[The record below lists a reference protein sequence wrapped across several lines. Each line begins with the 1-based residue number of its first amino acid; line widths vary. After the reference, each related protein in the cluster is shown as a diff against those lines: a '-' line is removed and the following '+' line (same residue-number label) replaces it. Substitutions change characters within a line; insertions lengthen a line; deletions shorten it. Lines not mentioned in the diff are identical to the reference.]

1 MGLLP
6 KIHLNYATQYFHE
19 QSTFVSAH
27 EAAESIADCFQTEK
41 KISTALN

>member
-19 QSTFVSAH
+19 QSTFVSPH
-27 EAAESIADCFQTEK
+27 EAVESITECFQTGK